1 MTYHSMGATSSLNVK
16 PPVSAMPACAPSAVL
31 QQAAV
36 ECQRRRDAGLA
47 SWGTPAAYI
56 PPTSVRATTSASTST
71 PTATTPAP
79 TTFDW
84 SRANPCEVVKLS
96 PCGSQAA
103 QPSYMVPPTSPPS
116 VSVLPP
122 TPLPPVNPPDTTS
135 TPDTTTEDGKA
146 EPNYLLYGAIGVG
159 ALAVV
164 GFVIYEVTR

>member
-1 MTYHSMGATSSLNVK
+1 
-16 PPVSAMPACAPSAVL
+16 
-31 QQAAV
+31 
-36 ECQRRRDAGLA
+36 
-47 SWGTPAAYI
+47 
-56 PPTSVRATTSASTST
+56 
-71 PTATTPAP
+71 
-79 TTFDW
+79 
-84 SRANPCEVVKLS
+84 
-96 PCGSQAA
+96 
-103 QPSYMVPPTSPPS
+103 MVPPTSPPS